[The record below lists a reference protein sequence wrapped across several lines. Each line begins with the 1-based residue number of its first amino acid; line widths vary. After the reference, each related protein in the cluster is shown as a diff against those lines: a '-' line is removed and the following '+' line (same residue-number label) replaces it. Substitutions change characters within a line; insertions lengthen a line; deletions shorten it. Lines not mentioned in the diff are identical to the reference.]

1 MRFILIGLLVSL
13 SSCWIARAYKV
24 RKLKLTDHR
33 KLPYVTITKS
43 DKPLTFI
50 TLKDKSKYQKVEV
63 MVDSIIAGTE
73 TAAFL
78 VIRNDSLIYE
88 KYFMGFNENS
98 ILPSNSMAKSFTGTL
113 VAIALAEGKI
123 KSVSE
128 PITNYLPELTRRDLR
143 FHDVTIQHLLDM
155 RSGFD
160 FNEGSYNLRDDAVKL
175 GFRPNLVKHLL
186 KVKIKEKP
194 GKFKYQSINPQ
205 LLGLIIERATGQKL
219 QDYFQE
225 KLWKPI
231 GAEHDATWNVDSRK
245 RKHVITSAAIN
256 ATAHDF
262 AKLGKLY
269 LNSGK
274 TSTRQIISPNWVR
287 TVSSLDT
294 LEMYEGYK
302 YQWWNKRGTQYYR
315 DSIAKTIKIK
325 VPNNRR
331 RQRIPRTNIGYDLG
345 YAVEAFNAYGF
356 LDQAIYVN
364 PAKKLIIVRLGR
376 GWSKKSR
383 FIQSVYE
390 LGEKL

>member
-1 MRFILIGLLVSL
+1 MRFILMGLLVSL
-13 SSCWIARAYKV
+13 SSCWMARAYKV
-24 RKLKLTDHR
+24 RNLKLTDHQ

-43 DKPLTFI
+43 ENPFTFTALT
-50 TLKDKSKYQKVEV
+50 DRSKYQKVEV
-63 MVDSIIAGTE
+63 MIDSIIAGTE

-78 VIRNDSLIYE
+78 VIRKDSLIYE
-88 KYFMGFNENS
+88 KYFMGFDENS
-98 ILPSNSMAKSFTGTL
+98 ILPSNSMAKSFIGTL

-123 KSVSE
+123 KSISE
-128 PITNYLPELTRRDLR
+128 PITNYLPELGTRDSR

-160 FNEGSYNLRDDAVKL
+160 FNEGSYNLKDDAVKL
-175 GFRPNLVKHLL
+175 GFRPNLVKHLM

-205 LLGLIIERATGQKL
+205 LLGLILERATGQKL
-219 QDYFQE
+219 QDYFGE

-231 GAEHDATWNVDSRK
+231 GAENDATWNVDSKK

-262 AKLGKLY
+262 AKLGRLY
-269 LNSGK
+269 LNNGK
-274 TSTRQIISPNWVR
+274 IKSKQIINSTWVR
-287 TVSSLDT
+287 TVSNLDT
-294 LEMYEGYK
+294 LEKYEGYK
-302 YQWWNKRGTQYYR
+302 NQWWNKRGTQYYR

-325 VPNNRR
+325 VKDNKR

-345 YAVEAFNAYGF
+345 YVVEAFNAYGF
-356 LDQAIYVN
+356 LDQVIYVN